1 MTPIGTINLRTGCK
15 IAINTLTL
23 PYGTSPEL
31 WKKWGRQ
38 QPPCIIASH
47 FTMCVFVWVFERGSL
62 ATPFLPSKMKCLFH
76 TAGEI
81 LGAPYESVGTL
92 VRQFWYLL
100 VSGSATRMALLL
112 PRRSPRQAPHLRVG
126 GIGRQASTIKAPAGI
141 FNDPCGIVPID
152 ESPLSTGPLQ
162 IRSLTIKNHKKP

>member
-126 GIGRQASTIKAPAGI
+126 GIGRQASTITNRI
-141 FNDPCGIVPID
+141 NYWLELV
-152 ESPLSTGPLQ
+152 
-162 IRSLTIKNHKKP
+162 N

>member
-1 MTPIGTINLRTGCK
+1 MFGYFLQRHP
-15 IAINTLTL
+15 INTLTL

-126 GIGRQASTIKAPAGI
+126 GIGRQASTICEGR
-141 FNDPCGIVPID
+141 GGM
-152 ESPLSTGPLQ
+152 SPLINGGFGITFNLLNASPPFPGMEADCFCCNVELKR
-162 IRSLTIKNHKKP
+162 I

>member
-62 ATPFLPSKMKCLFH
+62 AAPFFTIENEMPFSYRGGNHGGRRHRPSGL
-76 TAGEI
+76 
-81 LGAPYESVGTL
+81 YNNS
-92 VRQFWYLL
+92 
-100 VSGSATRMALLL
+100 
-112 PRRSPRQAPHLRVG
+112 
-126 GIGRQASTIKAPAGI
+126 
-141 FNDPCGIVPID
+141 
-152 ESPLSTGPLQ
+152 
-162 IRSLTIKNHKKP
+162 KNHSKVLINQLEAIINKEMPRKTNQGIDS

>member
-47 FTMCVFVWVFERGSL
+47 FTMCVLVWVFERGSL

-100 VSGSATRMALLL
+100 VSGMRPGQALRQSTSSRLLVFFAGHKHRMALLL
-112 PRRSPRQAPHLRVG
+112 PRRSPRQAPQPQ
-126 GIGRQASTIKAPAGI
+126 GRRHRPSGL
-141 FNDPCGIVPID
+141 FN
-152 ESPLSTGPLQ
+152 
-162 IRSLTIKNHKKP
+162 KM